1 MKRLFVTVWGFVFM
15 AIMPVESVFAISV
28 PSGYTELEYIKS
40 TGTQYID
47 TGIAKTSLIFD
58 IKTRVSYANTT
69 GRYLFGTSGSSP
81 NYCGRHGSGK
91 FELNNNYSTLVSRS
105 NVVYDLHYYGTG
117 TKTYFEISAP
127 DGDTDMLSAG
137 AGATGERV
145 YSILSNGGLSNAIK
159 GNIYYY
165 ELSVGN
171 VLKFKGIPAKRNSDD
186 AVGMYDMVSG
196 NFFPSNTTT
205 AFIAGPEIPTIKIAT
220 TTYNSAQFNP
230 VVTDLNSTIAT
241 IRDVVTNTINQTA
254 AIAELQAKKQT
265 RPDEQCPA
273 GKKCLLVE
281 TEENGVIVPHWF
293 PIIEAPENTE

>member
-1 MKRLFVTVWGFVFM
+1 MKRLFVMVWEFVFM
-15 AIMPVESVFAISV
+15 AIMPVEAVFAISV

-47 TGIAKTSLIFD
+47 TGIAKTSQVFD
-58 IKTRVSYANTT
+58 IKTRVSYADTN

-81 NYCGRHGSGK
+81 NYCGRYSNGK
-91 FELNNNYSTLVSRS
+91 FELNNTYSTLVSRA
-105 NVVYDLHYYGTG
+105 NVIYDLHYYGNG
-117 TKTYFEISAP
+117 TRTYFTISTSDAN
-127 DGDTDMLSAG
+127 TETLSAG
-137 AGATGERV
+137 AGSTGERN
-145 YSILSNGGLSNAIK
+145 YSILSNGRLNSAIK

-171 VLKFKGIPAKRNSDD
+171 VLKFKGIPAKRNSDE

-196 NFFPSNTTT
+196 NFYPSNTTT

-220 TTYNSAQFNP
+220 TAYNTAQFNP

-254 AIAELQAKKQT
+254 AIADLQAKKQT

-281 TEENGVIVPHWF
+281 TEENGVIVPHWY
-293 PIIEAPENTE
+293 PIIEAPED